1 MVRTTILALAALTAV
16 TALSLSGPAPAQSRD
31 PGMAPEIRVTDW
43 INGDDR
49 VTLAHHRGDVVLL
62 EFWNT
67 H

>member
-1 MVRTTILALAALTAV
+1 MRRTILAISAAAAM
-16 TALSLSGPAPAQSRD
+16 ALCFPQGEAPAQSRD
-31 PGMAPEIRVTDW
+31 PGMAPEIAVSDW

-62 EFWNT
+62 EFWSS